1 VLVLILAVDG
11 LGVVDNS
18 RSRAGRFRRWSAG
31 RGFLAHVSESVRA
44 PASPVP
50 SGHWLV
56 RSIRT
61 LFTDKTALALFA
73 IPAGLLVAG
82 IVSWVIDWR
91 LGVDSAVYR
100 SGAVALVTGEPLYD
114 NDFLSAEPP
123 WAHLPFTYP
132 PTGALLFLPLALF
145 PTQISWGIL
154 AAISVLALALVIRI
168 AIEATGPS
176 RLNPATATLLLTA
189 GALLLEPVWR
199 TLFLGQINIILM
211 ALVVVDVLVL
221 NAATGRARHL
231 GGVLVGIAAAVKL
244 TPLIFVPHL
253 WFTGRRADAARALGT
268 FAALQL
274 LIFALRPH
282 DFVRFWTVA
291 VTDPARTGP
300 TFWAGN
306 QSLNGL
312 VLRLSDLASWSLAA
326 AVGCCAV
333 LAVPAFILMR
343 RFHRA
348 GQPLAALLV
357 TAFFGLLLSPVS
369 WSHHY
374 VWVVPLIVLLA
385 SKLPGRPGLRVGLGA
400 IVVVYASCV
409 LLIMRTSDP
418 SRPPGVK
425 PELEWTPPEV
435 VLGSVYLLVP
445 LVLGAVLLRTTRTPG
460 GG

>member
-1 VLVLILAVDG
+1 
-11 LGVVDNS
+11 
-18 RSRAGRFRRWSAG
+18 
-31 RGFLAHVSESVRA
+31 VSESVRIN
-44 PASPVP
+44 PVIP
-50 SGHWLV
+50 VDDGHWLA

-61 LFTDKTALALFA
+61 LFASKAALALFA
-73 IPAGLLVAG
+73 VPAGMLVAG

-100 SGAVALVTGEPLYD
+100 SGAIALLTGEPLYD
-114 NDFLSAEPP
+114 KDFLLSEPP
-123 WAHLPFTYP
+123 WASLPFTYP
-132 PTGALLFLPLALF
+132 PTGALLFVPLALF

-154 AAISVLALALVIRI
+154 AAISVLALALVIRVS
-168 AIEATGPS
+168 IEVTRPS
-176 RLNPATATLLLTA
+176 WLNPARATILATI
-189 GALLLEPVWR
+189 GALALEPVWR

-211 ALVVVDVLVL
+211 ALVVTDVLVL
-221 NAATGRARHL
+221 GTVTGRARHL
-231 GGVLVGIAAAVKL
+231 GGVLVGVAAAVKL

-253 WFTGRRADAARALGT
+253 WLTGRRADAVRALGT
-268 FAALQL
+268 FAVLQA

-282 DFVRFWTVA
+282 DFARFWTVA

-312 VLRLSDLASWSLAA
+312 VLRLSDLAPWALAA
-326 AVGCCAV
+326 AVGIGAV
-333 LAVPAFILMR
+333 LAIPAVVLVR
-343 RFHRA
+343 RFHHA

-374 VWVVPLIVLLA
+374 VWVVPLLVLLLA
-385 SKLPGRPGLRVGLGA
+385 RLPGHPRLRYGIGALVG
-400 IVVVYASCV
+400 VFASCV
-409 LLIMRTSDP
+409 LLIIRTSDP

-435 VLGSVYLLVP
+435 LLGSAYLLVP
-445 LVLGAVLLRTTRTPG
+445 LVLGAVLLLRNRG
-460 GG
+460 R